1 MCVTAICL
9 VEKANSRDRIPF
21 LAKKGVELPSRI
33 TYNAQNSH
41 SVGLL
46 GL

>member
-1 MCVTAICL
+1 MAAICR
-9 VEKANSRDRIPF
+9 VEKVNNRDRIPF
-21 LAKKGVELPSRI
+21 LAKKGVKLPYRI
-33 TYNAQNSH
+33 PHNAQNSH